1 MHKRPL
7 AVISVFFIIGIVLGR
22 FLPESV
28 TLFHVFVSTLILI
41 AISFILSIKTSSRE
55 IASSPSA
62 PRNDRGGKAAHAFL
76 FLSIISLGALLY
88 LNSNVF
94 PPDHIS
100 HFLGKDKVKAE
111 IIGIIKSPA
120 EARGVYYGK
129 VSSRY
134 VFEIETVEVSGL
146 RLAVSGLALVRI
158 QTEKDYQYGDR
169 LVVKGTIMRPGLPNE
184 TSRLRPSLRSG
195 LRSKNIS
202 VRAQSKTN
210 FNYKQYLENQNIFAI
225 INASEKNVTLLA
237 HDYKSSPVLKYAYLV
252 REKLKNMFLEKM
264 PLESGAFLRAILLG
278 DRSELPKKLNESFRN
293 SGTMHILAISGLN
306 VALLAGAFLF
316 LFKLLRIKREIY
328 YILTMLSLVF
338 LMVLT
343 GSSASVVRATIMCIV
358 FLTGRLLGRPI
369 DAYNSLGVS
378 AFIILAINPKDIF
391 DIGFQ
396 LSFTAVWS
404 MVYFM
409 PKLTQFIKKDWNFH
423 IKRHLLEPLAISISA
438 TVGTFPLIMYYFRMV
453 TPIAVISNILIVPLM
468 FVLMIGGLCF
478 IALGWLPFI
487 GVLISSFNNI
497 LANFI
502 FFLAEFFAGIRFGHF
517 NV

>member
-7 AVISVFFIIGIVLGR
+7 AVIAVLFIIGIVLGR
-22 FLPESV
+22 FLPDNV
-28 TLFHVFVSTLILI
+28 KFFHVFVVTLI
-41 AISFILSIKTSSRE
+41 FITLTLTLPPRRTGSLKRERVARSSLML
-55 IASSPSA
+55 A
-62 PRNDRGGKAAHAFL
+62 PLLHAFL

-88 LNSNVF
+88 LNSNIF
-94 PPDHIS
+94 PPNHINY
-100 HFLGKDKVKAE
+100 FLGKDKIKAE
-111 IIGIIKSPA
+111 ITGIIKSPA

-134 VFEIETVEVSGL
+134 IFELETISNLSTSAAPGVAKIGNSWSCGVN
-146 RLAVSGLALVRI
+146 GLALIRI

-169 LVVKGTIMRPGLPNE
+169 LMVKGTIKRPHKWE
-184 TSRLRPSLRSG
+184 RE
-195 LRSKNIS
+195 
-202 VRAQSKTN
+202 KTN
-210 FNYKQYLENQNIFAI
+210 FNYKAYLENQNIFAI
-225 INASEKNVTLLA
+225 INASEKNVTLLS
-237 HDYKSSPVLKYAYLV
+237 HNYKSNPVIRFAYFI

-316 LFKLLRIKREIY
+316 LFKLLRLRRELY
-328 YILTMLSLVF
+328 YILTMLSLIF

-369 DAYNSLGVS
+369 DAYNSLGTA
-378 AFIILAINPKDIF
+378 AFIILAINPKDVF

-423 IKRHLLEPLAISISA
+423 IKRHLLESLAISISA
-438 TVGTFPLIMYYFRMV
+438 TLGTFPLIVYYFRMA
-453 TPIAVISNILIVPLM
+453 TPIAVISNIFIVPLM
-468 FVLMIGGLCF
+468 FILMIGGLCF

-487 GVLISSFNNI
+487 GVFISSFNNI

-502 FFLAEFFAGIRFGHF
+502 FFLAEFFAGIKFGHF